1 MSDKPTPNDPKNST
15 TAGIGKPIYL
25 QVVEAT
31 QSGISL
37 SETETD
43 LLGNSK
49 VVYENRGHQEPSK
62 VIADPDNDAS
72 HRIDAQHEVPSESHL
87 ALRLEKFMQLS
98 ARYAKKAP
106 AQVEEPPT
114 ETAEPESVAV
124 IEPQIEEQDAI
135 VHETT
140 SATEPQIEE
149 QDAIVHETTSATEP
163 QIEEQDAIGQ
173 ETTSVTK
180 PQIEEQGTTNDDTDL
195 SDHSRA
201 ETAGY
206 KLVKNHDQRNV
217 TVTAQGS
224 VAPHSENT
232 QFRVDQPQ
240 TLEERRFHTLPS
252 PQPETPA
259 SIEPVEETNEF
270 TTPVS
275 TGVVW
280 EVEAFHWP
288 AVTKELIS
296 DRSLAIDRLG
306 NNSLKLMT
314 GVQNRLVVTGTK
326 RGEGV
331 TTIAISLAKWAA
343 SLGHRVL
350 LVDGDLER
358 AGLTESVGLDGKISW
373 TKVANKQCQIGESL
387 VLGKESGIYIMPLER
402 IDNRANFPSDIF
414 TELGKVIEPISDCF
428 NLVIVDVGPS
438 RQLTRETNRI
448 DLLGDATVLIHDVS
462 RTLPEAFE
470 KNKSHL
476 LGYGINKLLVA
487 ENFTRAQSRE
497 NVGS

>member
-1 MSDKPTPNDPKNST
+1 MSDKPSQNDPKHST
-15 TAGIGKPIYL
+15 TAGIEKPIYQ
-25 QVVEAT
+25 QVVQAT

-43 LLGNSK
+43 LLGNGK

-62 VIADPDNDAS
+62 VVADPENDAS

-106 AQVEEPPT
+106 AQTEEPPT
-114 ETAEPESVAV
+114 ETAEPESVTV
-124 IEPQIEEQDAI
+124 IEPQVEPQAEPQVEEQN
-135 VHETT
+135 
-140 SATEPQIEE
+140 AT
-149 QDAIVHETTSATEP
+149 
-163 QIEEQDAIGQ
+163 
-173 ETTSVTK
+173 K
-180 PQIEEQGTTNDDTDL
+180 DDSDL
-195 SDHSRA
+195 SDRSGT

-206 KLVKNHDQRNV
+206 KLVKNHDQLNV
-217 TVTAQGS
+217 TVTAQGD

-232 QFRVDQPQ
+232 QFRIDQPQ
-240 TLEERRFHTLPS
+240 TLEERQFHTVPS
-252 PQPETPA
+252 PQPEAPA
-259 SIEPVEETNEF
+259 SNDPVEETNEF
-270 TTPVS
+270 ATPVS
-275 TGVVW
+275 TGIVW

-306 NNSLKLMT
+306 NNSLKLMS

-331 TTIAISLAKWAA
+331 TTIAISLAQWAA

-373 TKVANKQCQIGESL
+373 TQVANKQCQIGEAL

-414 TELGKVIEPISDCF
+414 TELGKAIEPISDCF
-428 NLVIVDVGPS
+428 NLVIIDVGPS

-448 DLLGDATVLIHDVS
+448 DLLGDATILIHDVS
-462 RTLPEAFE
+462 RTLPEDFE

-476 LGYGINKLLVA
+476 LGYGISKLLVA
-487 ENFTRAQSRE
+487 ENFTREQSRE

>member
-1 MSDKPTPNDPKNST
+1 M
-15 TAGIGKPIYL
+15 
-25 QVVEAT
+25 
-31 QSGISL
+31 
-37 SETETD
+37 
-43 LLGNSK
+43 
-49 VVYENRGHQEPSK
+49 
-62 VIADPDNDAS
+62 
-72 HRIDAQHEVPSESHL
+72 
-87 ALRLEKFMQLS
+87 
-98 ARYAKKAP
+98 
-106 AQVEEPPT
+106 
-114 ETAEPESVAV
+114 
-124 IEPQIEEQDAI
+124 
-135 VHETT
+135 
-140 SATEPQIEE
+140 
-149 QDAIVHETTSATEP
+149 
-163 QIEEQDAIGQ
+163 
-173 ETTSVTK
+173 
-180 PQIEEQGTTNDDTDL
+180 
-195 SDHSRA
+195 
-201 ETAGY
+201 
-206 KLVKNHDQRNV
+206 

>member
-1 MSDKPTPNDPKNST
+1 MSDKPTPSDPKNST

-72 HRIDAQHEVPSESHL
+72 HRIDAQHEVPPESHL

-98 ARYAKKAP
+98 ARYAKKSP

-124 IEPQIEEQDAI
+124 I
-135 VHETT
+135 
-140 SATEPQIEE
+140 
-149 QDAIVHETTSATEP
+149 EP

-217 TVTAQGS
+217 TVTAQWS